1 MLRGMRLR
9 VCIAGVSGKV
19 GKALAVAVAGAED
32 LELVGAVSRRW
43 AGQSVAGA
51 LGLASAAATA
61 TIRASVPEALDA
73 LDVVDGRPCDVL
85 IDYTSAA
92 AVEAHVHHSIERGV
106 HVVIGSSG
114 LSSEQYDE
122 IDRRARAVG
131 VGVFAAGN
139 FALTAVLLQRF
150 AELAAR
156 VLPTWEIVDY
166 ASPGKPDAPS
176 GTARELAAR
185 LGQVRAPVVERP
197 IAETLGEPAA
207 RGATLSG
214 SQLHSVRVPGYLS
227 SIEVTFGQ
235 AGERLLLRHDA
246 IDGSAPYVSGTLL
259 AVRRVREWTGLRRG
273 LDTLLDL

>member
-1 MLRGMRLR
+1 MSMR

-19 GKALAVAVAGAED
+19 GKALAAAVASADD
-32 LELVGAVSRRW
+32 LDLVSAVSRRW
-43 AGQSVAGA
+43 AGQRLSAV
-51 LGLASAAATA
+51 LGLAGHDIVVESGVAAALA
-61 TIRASVPEALDA
+61 A
-73 LDVVDGRPCDVL
+73 PCDVL

-92 AVEAHVHHSIERGV
+92 VVKEHALAALARGV

-114 LSSEQYDE
+114 LTAADYEE
-122 IDRRARAVG
+122 IDSRARASRVG
-131 VGVFAAGN
+131 AFAAGN

-166 ASPGKPDAPS
+166 APPSKVDAPS

-185 LGQVRAPVVERP
+185 LGSVRPPTIERP
-197 IAETLGEPAA
+197 VQDTIGEPAA
-207 RGATLSG
+207 RGVTLSG
-214 SQLHSVRVPGYLS
+214 MQLHSIRVPGYLS
-227 SIEVTFGQ
+227 SVEVTFGQ
-235 AGERLLLRHDA
+235 PGERLLLRHDA
-246 IDGSAPYVSGTLL
+246 TDASAPYVSGTLL

>member
-1 MLRGMRLR
+1 MTMR

-19 GKALAVAVAGAED
+19 GKALAAAVASADD
-32 LELVGAVSRRW
+32 LDLVSAVSRRW
-43 AGQSVAGA
+43 AGQSLSAA
-51 LGLASAAATA
+51 LGLAGHDTVIESTVASALSA
-61 TIRASVPEALDA
+61 
-73 LDVVDGRPCDVL
+73 PCDIL

-92 AVEAHVHHSIERGV
+92 AVKEHVLAALARRV

-114 LSSEQYDE
+114 LTAGDDDE
-122 IDRRARAVG
+122 IDARARASG

-166 ASPGKPDAPS
+166 APPSKIDAPS
-176 GTARELAAR
+176 GTARELATR
-185 LGQVRAPVVERP
+185 LGHVRAPTIERP
-197 IAETLGEPAA
+197 IADTVGEPAA

-214 SQLHSVRVPGYLS
+214 MQLHSIRVPGYLS
-227 SIEVTFGQ
+227 SVEVTFGQ
-235 AGERLLLRHDA
+235 PGERLLLRHDA
-246 IDGSAPYVSGTLL
+246 TDPSAPYVSGTLL
-259 AVRRVREWTGLRRG
+259 AARRVREWTGLRRG